1 MARRRSEN
9 KTTIYWDDDAWAVLQ
24 QMPGR
29 SISDKANALAKRHDV
44 LNRLV
49 ERAAERLEARISETL
64 AKLPGGGAHGGS
76 AAVDSGE
83 TGKKIDALASGV
95 LALLRDVRELR
106 DGLAA
111 LARQQRQGGGGGGV
125 PRELMVMTAE
135 IHEAL
140 RLLLK
145 LGPAPF
151 VNDDYQRSLVFKHS
165 DAMLK
170 TRDEIKARQK
180 SNKRRAS

>member
-1 MARRRSEN
+1 MARRRSEL
-9 KTTIYWDDDAWAVLQ
+9 KTTIYWDEDAWAVLQ

-29 SISDKANALAKRHDV
+29 SLSDKANALAKRHDV

-106 DGLAA
+106 DGLNA
-111 LARQQRQGGGGGGV
+111 LAKSQPRGGPGV
-125 PRELMVMTAE
+125 PRELMVMIAE
-135 IHEAL
+135 IHEGL

-145 LGPAPF
+145 LGPAPLIQ
-151 VNDDYQRSLVFKHS
+151 DDYQRSLAYKHS
-165 DAMLK
+165 DAMLQ
-170 TRDEIKARQK
+170 TRDDLK
-180 SNKRRAS
+180 SRNPGSKNRNVKK